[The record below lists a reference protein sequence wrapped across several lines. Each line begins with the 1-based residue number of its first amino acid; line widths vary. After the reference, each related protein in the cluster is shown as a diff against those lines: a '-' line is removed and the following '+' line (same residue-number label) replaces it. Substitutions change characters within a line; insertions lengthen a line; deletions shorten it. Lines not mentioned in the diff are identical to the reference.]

1 MILQSH
7 TSPMQNTMSSDF
19 RPWAFWPF
27 FSLMILLTSLLG
39 DTQSVKIQLSDIQ
52 YTIRRA
58 GSTDITPA
66 AISGLLSKNS

>member
-7 TSPMQNTMSSDF
+7 TSPMLNMMSFDF

-27 FSLMILLTSLLG
+27 VSLMILLTSLLG
-39 DTQSVKIQLSDIQ
+39 DTWSIRIQLSDIQ

-58 GSTDITPA
+58 GSSDITAA
-66 AISGLLSKNS
+66 AISGLLSKDS